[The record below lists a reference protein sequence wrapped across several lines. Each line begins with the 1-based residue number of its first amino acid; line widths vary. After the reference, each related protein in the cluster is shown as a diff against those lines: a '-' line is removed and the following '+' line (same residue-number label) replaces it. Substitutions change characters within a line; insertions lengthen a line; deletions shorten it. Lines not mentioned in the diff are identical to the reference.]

1 MVAVAVAVA
10 AVAAAVAVV
19 AAVASISATA
29 GLSVARPAAR
39 PAGTAAKRRAA
50 RPAAVIASACS
61 MAASRPAASAASPPL
76 SAARAAS
83 PPLSAARA
91 ASPNAVA
98 ASAARCGSGSV
109 PVFLLRLRLR
119 GRPVE
124 RLLRWESSGSGG
136 GPRPGSSGSRPGSG
150 GSRPGSGGSRP
161 GSGGSRPGSGA
172 SGPGG
177 NPLDVVGKIDYRGTA
192 SAADKTPVTCRE
204 GGTLGS
210 RFTIEIT
217 ARRRIVFLHTD
228 DCTLGDFSPGEGTRL
243 SGIADTSSPPGGR
256 SVWISFLGS
265 PR

>member
-39 PAGTAAKRRAA
+39 PAGTAAKGVLPALRRSLRRPVPWLQAGLRRVLQARLCLPPVLQA
-50 RPAAVIASACS
+50 RPCL
-61 MAASRPAASAASPPL
+61 PL
-76 SAARAAS
+76 VLQARMRLRRVLQGAG
-83 PPLSAARA
+83 
-91 ASPNAVA
+91 V
-98 ASAARCGSGSV
+98 V
-109 PVFLLRLRLR
+109 PSLVFLLRLRLR